1 MFFKKTCLICPKVKT
16 YLKLISWRKILQ
28 YELRLILVGSYQ
40 NISQERSRC
49 SVVASPEREREKR
62 NNGKLTV
69 TVILN
74 SLRTVDSG
82 EQITV
87 LSRYNTEVVQL
98 LLNWK
103 RTKFSF
109 PRANMRAIPEAWSGL
124 GWVTSSKIFRAG
136 ERNKHARVLA
146 LRQVPSLKK
155 WREFRR
161 SGKQKELPKKLSF
174 LNLSSKQ
181 ITKRWCNVLVESHL
195 FFSDKTYIKKVSEPF
210 LSPCYTRTFRRETQF
225 FHKPSSYIAYL

>member
-1 MFFKKTCLICPKVKT
+1 MLPAALRASLALPTIRVFPNWMDARYTLSIPTFQVPLNLFFMFLKKTCLICPKVKT
-16 YLKLISWRKILQ
+16 YLELISWRKILQ

-40 NISQERSRC
+40 NISQGRSRC
-49 SVVASPEREREKR
+49 SVLASPEREREKR

-103 RTKFSF
+103 RTEFSF
-109 PRANMRAIPEAWSGL
+109 PRANMWAIPEAWSGL
-124 GWVTSSKIFRAG
+124 GWVTSSKII
-136 ERNKHARVLA
+136 
-146 LRQVPSLKK
+146 Q
-155 WREFRR
+155 
-161 SGKQKELPKKLSF
+161 SG
-174 LNLSSKQ
+174 
-181 ITKRWCNVLVESHL
+181 
-195 FFSDKTYIKKVSEPF
+195 
-210 LSPCYTRTFRRETQF
+210 RTQ
-225 FHKPSSYIAYL
+225 